1 MSLNPVSLVVMAFLV
16 CSILLFAYY
25 FGYANGCDGH
35 EAFMRRR
42 HQRRPGA

>member
-1 MSLNPVSLVVMAFLV
+1 MNPVSLVVAALLV
-16 CSILLFAYY
+16 CSILLAVYY
-25 FGYANGCDGH
+25 LGYANGWDGH